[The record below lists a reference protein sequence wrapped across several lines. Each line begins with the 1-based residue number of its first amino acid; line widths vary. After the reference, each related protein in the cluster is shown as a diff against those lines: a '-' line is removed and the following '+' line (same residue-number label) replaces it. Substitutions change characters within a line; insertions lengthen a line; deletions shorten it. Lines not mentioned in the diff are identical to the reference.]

1 MTTTGIELRRFATD
15 VLTAAGM
22 RRQNADVVAGVMV
35 GADLLGVHS
44 HGTTRLATYLDRVD
58 AGVMALD
65 PEMVLVRDRGATA
78 LLDAA
83 NGFGQLAASRAMVD
97 AIERARAY
105 GAGVVSVARS
115 NHFGVAGHYVRAA
128 AESGLVGIA
137 LTNASPAM
145 PPFNGTRRLLGT
157 NPIAIGVPSRHR
169 PLAILDMSSTT
180 VARGKIRR
188 AFDNGET
195 EIPAGWATDATGAPT
210 TDPAAALAGN
220 LAPLGGPKGAGLS
233 LMIDLLAGSLSG
245 TGPVGSVVGLPDS
258 SAVSGTGHLLIAL
271 DPEAF
276 AGADL
281 FDRLVEQSLADVTDM
296 DAADGERVYYPGLIE
311 HEQRER
317 AERDG
322 IRLTDVDHDRLGA
335 LAGRFGLDAPGR

>member
-15 VLTAAGM
+15 VLAAAGM
-22 RRQNADVVAGVMV
+22 RRQNADVVAAVMV

-44 HGTTRLATYLDRVD
+44 HGTTRLGTYLDRVD

-65 PEMVLVRDRGATA
+65 PEMVLVCDRGATA
-78 LLDAA
+78 LLDAG
-83 NGFGQLAASRAMVD
+83 NGFGQIAATRAMAH
-97 AIERARAY
+97 AIERARDH
-105 GAGVVSVARS
+105 GVGVVSVARS

-128 AESGLVGIA
+128 AASGFVGIA
-137 LTNASPAM
+137 MTNASPAM
-145 PPFNGTRRLLGT
+145 PPFNGTRRMLGT

-169 PLAILDMSSTT
+169 PLAVLDMSSTS

-188 AFDNGET
+188 ALDNGET
-195 EIPAGWATDATGAPT
+195 EIPAGWATDRAGAPT
-210 TDPAAALAGN
+210 TDPAVALTGN

-233 LMIDLLAGSLSG
+233 LMIDLLTGGLSG
-245 TGPVGSVVGLPDS
+245 TGPVGSVVGLPDV
-258 SAVSGTGHLLIAL
+258 SAPSGTGHLLIAL

-276 AGADL
+276 GGGER
-281 FDRLVEQSLADVTDM
+281 FDELVEQSLDDVAGM
-296 DAADGERVYYPGLIE
+296 DAADDGRVFYPGLIE

-322 IRLTDVDHDRLGA
+322 IPLTDVDHARLGA
-335 LAGRFGLDAPGR
+335 LADRFGLDSPPH

>member
-15 VLTAAGM
+15 VLAAAGM

-44 HGTTRLATYLDRVD
+44 HGVARLSTYLERVD
-58 AGVMALD
+58 AGVMAID
-65 PEMVLVRDRGATA
+65 PEMSLVRDHGATA

-83 NGFGQLAASRAMVD
+83 NSFGQLAASRAMID
-97 AIERARAY
+97 AIERARAF
-105 GAGVVSVARS
+105 GAGIVSVTRS

-128 AESGLVGIA
+128 AEGGLVGIA
-137 LTNASPAM
+137 MTNASPAM

-157 NPIAIGVPSRHR
+157 NPIAIGVPSRRR
-169 PLAILDMSSTT
+169 PLAVLDMSSTT

-195 EIPAGWATDATGAPT
+195 EIPAGWATGPAGEPT
-210 TDPAAALAGN
+210 TDPAVALTGD
-220 LAPLGGPKGAGLS
+220 LAPLGGPKGSGLS
-233 LMIDLLAGSLSG
+233 LMIDLLAGGLSG
-245 TGPVGSVVGLPDS
+245 TGPVGSVVGLPDA

-276 AGADL
+276 GGADL
-281 FDRLVEQSLADVTDM
+281 FDRLVEQSLDDVAGM
-296 DAADGERVYYPGLIE
+296 AGADGGRVFYPGLIE

-322 IRLTDVDHDRLGA
+322 IQLTDVDHDRLGA
-335 LAGRFGLDAPGR
+335 LAARFGLDAPAR